1 MDGLF
6 TYPVDGLLV
15 RCTLVCVQVDTG
27 GKVNKPLDLYTVSWT
42 HVTNVVEV
50 GGARNKFTAAV
61 GSVRETFNIFKNPFY

>member
-1 MDGLF
+1 M
-6 TYPVDGLLV
+6 

-50 GGARNKFTAAV
+50 GGARNKFAATV
-61 GSVRETFNIFKNPFY
+61 GSEREAFYISRNSFYRNTTIVLSVRIA